1 MGATCIVLALPVW
14 RDLGNCGDFF
24 IFLTAE
30 LRGKGMRQGW
40 WSLRNETGAG
50 LAREDSAFP

>member
-1 MGATCIVLALPVW
+1 MYCFGFASLEGLGELW
-14 RDLGNCGDFF
+14 RFFF
-24 IFLTAE
+24 IFLTEE

-50 LAREDSAFP
+50 LVREDSAFP

>member
-1 MGATCIVLALPVW
+1 MKIF
-14 RDLGNCGDFF
+14 FF
-24 IFLTAE
+24 IFLTEE

-50 LAREDSAFP
+50 LVREDSAFP